1 MMTHWPQRPTIYEI
15 NTWVWLHELSEQ
27 ARRPITLGE
36 VPTTVWDGLASYGF
50 DAVWL
55 MGVWERSPAGIA
67 VSMRN
72 DALVTEFRRLLPDF
86 TAQDNVGS
94 AYCVKDYRVDARLG
108 GPKGLGA
115 GQIGVGRTG
124 DTVDPGFR
132 AQPCGAGSLV
142 GNGTSGILHSRQR
155 TRVDRTAR
163 RVPPDRRS
171 CAGLWAG
178 SLLPALAGRFTVER
192 LSVTEL
198 RKATIATV
206 LSIADQCDG
215 DALRHG
221 DAAAQR
227 MCLNAHG
234 GNAPVPCRRPS
245 IGVR

>member
-50 DAVWL
+50 DAIWL

-108 GPKGLGA
+108 GPKGL
-115 GQIGVGRTG
+115 
-124 DTVDPGFR
+124 
-132 AQPCGAGSLV
+132 AQAR
-142 GNGTSGILHSRQR
+142 SG
-155 TRVDRTAR
+155 
-163 RVPPDRRS
+163 PPS
-171 CAGLWAG
+171 
-178 SLLPALAGRFTVER
+178 
-192 LSVTEL
+192 
-198 RKATIATV
+198 
-206 LSIADQCDG
+206 
-215 DALRHG
+215 
-221 DAAAQR
+221 
-227 MCLNAHG
+227 
-234 GNAPVPCRRPS
+234 APS
-245 IGVR
+245 SG